1 MADKITI
8 TAPFSQDSRSLGRIG
23 RVGENISRQIV
34 FDCTSVLTGR
44 PNANIVC
51 VIQRPGDKQPYA
63 AQLVRDG
70 STSNYKLV
78 LTSTE
83 VAASGSVRFELRMVD
98 GDEILKAA
106 VYSGT
111 VETSMSGLTDK
122 PGEPLSDALNRLE
135 TAIAEVG
142 KYADLKQQLDDV
154 SAAGLSAADATENQV
169 PTADGAGGWAWK
181 AQQGGG
187 TVAVD
192 TTLTQEGKAADAK
205 AVGDAVNEI
214 ETNMITAEEPTAS
227 EDVQSAVESILKS
240 IEDKGNGLLA
250 LLQKKG
256 DEILDASAQTG
267 GNTDVVYCWGD
278 SLTEGVGGDVATQES
293 IQRFIVSA
301 YPDVVARTYPC
312 VNLGCRGET
321 IQTIMARQGSDPMVV
336 GGFTIPASADE
347 NVIVGYLRGRYYD
360 SNHLGLATQSGD
372 VAQPLKETEAG
383 VNPCVIAGVE
393 GILYRDYTADSDG
406 RYAYRFH
413 RLKDGEAT
421 VVPSNTQIE
430 TYAMR
435 NYRNGVAVIWMGANG
450 AVNSH
455 TAYIQKLKD
464 MITYGNYKNYIVV
477 IAREYIKQWVFED
490 TNSIAKAL
498 TDENGT
504 CHLLYLPDELVRR
517 GYTLAGVAASANV
530 PDTSAWTTTDAIK
543 KNAPLLMYSSGGNT
557 EDKFDTL
564 HFSAYGYKAIGKMVV
579 EKLGQLL
586 ATQSSSG
593 DDSKPTDVGYV
604 KDGEDDFG
612 AYAFK
617 LTRAKTGTGSIFN
630 TGYKPHDVEKN
641 WTIACRFADNM
652 VTTTEAGTLG
662 CIFESRK
669 HFSGAESKKD
679 TVAYLRRTTNTDGSY
694 SYSLGGGFGAFSFH
708 PEQSSGYVAPT
719 DGYHDAIIRK
729 EGGLYTFWMDGGK
742 AYNSA
747 LDYTIPADH
756 YTDEPLYLFGRVENG
771 NTYQIMTGEIKD
783 FRIYETALNDAQI
796 STLCQAMKG

>member
-1 MADKITI
+1 MQWTFEERIDLQHPTGARSWPDLMMVQGDNLAHGWRVSVYDGEAAVDLTAYEISASFDRADGKTIPVLGTAADNVASTVLPQSVYAVSGALRGVLQAKQGAQVITLASGRWFVRRGVGYD
-8 TAPFSQDSRSLGRIG
+8 APQ
-23 RVGENISRQIV
+23 
-34 FDCTSVLTGR
+34 
-44 PNANIVC
+44 
-51 VIQRPGDKQPYA
+51 
-63 AQLVRDG
+63 DG
-70 STSNYKLV
+70 S
-78 LTSTE
+78 
-83 VAASGSVRFELRMVD
+83 SG
-98 GDEILKAA
+98 GW
-106 VYSGT
+106 T
-111 VETSMSGLTDK
+111 VE
-122 PGEPLSDALNRLE
+122 
-135 TAIAEVG
+135 V
-142 KYADLKQQLDDV
+142 
-154 SAAGLSAADATENQV
+154 DATL
-169 PTADGAGGWAWK
+169 TKAGM
-181 AQQGGG
+181 
-187 TVAVD
+187 
-192 TTLTQEGKAADAK
+192 AADAK
-205 AVGDAVNEI
+205 AVGDAVKEI
-214 ETNMITAEEPTAS
+214 ETTMITAEEPTAS
-227 EDVQSAVESILKS
+227 AEVQSAVESILKS
-240 IEDKGNGLLA
+240 IEDKGNNILA
-250 LLQKKG
+250 Q
-256 DEILDASAQTG
+256 IQQTG

-278 SLTEGVGGDVATQES
+278 SLTEGVGGWLATPEG
-293 IQRFIVSA
+293 IQSAIVSA

-347 NVIVGYLRGRYYD
+347 NVIVGYLRGGYYD
-360 SNHLGLATQSGD
+360 SNRLGIATQSGD

-393 GILYRDYTADSDG
+393 GILYRDYTDDSDG

-413 RLKDGEAT
+413 RLADGDAT
-421 VVPSNTQIE
+421 AVPSNTQIE

-464 MITYGNYKNYIVV
+464 MITYGNYKNYIVI
-477 IAREYIKQWVFED
+477 IAREYVKQWVFED
-490 TNSIAKAL
+490 ANSIEKAMID
-498 TDENGT
+498 TDGV

-517 GYTLAGVAASANV
+517 GYVLAGIAASANV

-543 KNAPLLMYSSGGNT
+543 KNAPLLMYSSGGST
-557 EDKFDTL
+557 EDKFETL

-586 ATQSSSG
+586 ATQSSGS

-652 VTTTEAGTLG
+652 VTTAEAGTLG

-669 HFSGAESKKD
+669 HFSDAESKKD
-679 TVAYLRRTTNTDGSY
+679 TVAYLRRTTNDDGSY
-694 SYSLGGGFGAFSFH
+694 SYSLGGGFGAFSFN

-729 EGGLYTFWMDGGK
+729 EGGLYTFWLDGGK

-747 LDYTIPADH
+747 LDYTIPTDH

-771 NTYQIMTGEIKD
+771 NTYQVMTGEIKN
-783 FRIYETALNDAQI
+783 FRIYETALADAQI
-796 STLCQAMKG
+796 SALCQAMKG

>member
-1 MADKITI
+1 MQWTFEERIDLQHPTGARSWPDLMMVQGDNLAHGWRVSVYDGEAAVDLTAYEISASFDRADGKTIPVLGTAADNVASTVLPQSVYAVSGALRGVLQAKQGAQVITLASGRWFVRRGVGYD
-8 TAPFSQDSRSLGRIG
+8 APQ
-23 RVGENISRQIV
+23 
-34 FDCTSVLTGR
+34 
-44 PNANIVC
+44 
-51 VIQRPGDKQPYA
+51 
-63 AQLVRDG
+63 DG
-70 STSNYKLV
+70 S
-78 LTSTE
+78 
-83 VAASGSVRFELRMVD
+83 SG
-98 GDEILKAA
+98 GW
-106 VYSGT
+106 T
-111 VETSMSGLTDK
+111 VE
-122 PGEPLSDALNRLE
+122 
-135 TAIAEVG
+135 V
-142 KYADLKQQLDDV
+142 
-154 SAAGLSAADATENQV
+154 DATL
-169 PTADGAGGWAWK
+169 TKAGM
-181 AQQGGG
+181 
-187 TVAVD
+187 
-192 TTLTQEGKAADAK
+192 AADAK
-205 AVGDAVNEI
+205 AVGDAVKEI
-214 ETNMITAEEPTAS
+214 ETTMITAEEPTAS
-227 EDVQSAVESILKS
+227 AEVQSAVESILKS
-240 IEDKGNGLLA
+240 IEDKGNNILA
-250 LLQKKG
+250 Q
-256 DEILDASAQTG
+256 IQQTG

-278 SLTEGVGGDVATQES
+278 SLTEGVGGWLATPEG
-293 IQRFIVSA
+293 IQSAIVSA

-347 NVIVGYLRGRYYD
+347 NVIVGYLRGGYYD
-360 SNHLGLATQSGD
+360 SNRLGIATQSGD

-393 GILYRDYTADSDG
+393 GILYRDYTDDSDG

-413 RLKDGEAT
+413 RLADGDAT
-421 VVPSNTQIE
+421 AVPSNTQIE

-464 MITYGNYKNYIVV
+464 MITYGNYKNYIVI
-477 IAREYIKQWVFED
+477 IAREYVKQWVFED
-490 TNSIAKAL
+490 ANSIEKAMID
-498 TDENGT
+498 TDGV

-517 GYTLAGVAASANV
+517 GYVLAGIAASANV

-543 KNAPLLMYSSGGNT
+543 KNAPLLMYSSGGST
-557 EDKFDTL
+557 EDKFETL

-586 ATQSSSG
+586 ATQSSGS

-652 VTTTEAGTLG
+652 VTTAEAGTLG

-669 HFSGAESKKD
+669 HFSDAESKKD
-679 TVAYLRRTTNTDGSY
+679 TVAYLRRTTNDDGSY
-694 SYSLGGGFGAFSFH
+694 SYSLGGGFGAFSFN

-729 EGGLYTFWMDGGK
+729 EGGLYTFWLDGGK

-747 LDYTIPADH
+747 LDYTIPTDH

-771 NTYQIMTGEIKD
+771 NTYQVMTGEIKD
-783 FRIYETALNDAQI
+783 FRIYETALADAQI
-796 STLCQAMKG
+796 SALCQAMKG

>member
-1 MADKITI
+1 M
-8 TAPFSQDSRSLGRIG
+8 SYQ
-23 RVGENISRQIV
+23 
-34 FDCTSVLTGR
+34 
-44 PNANIVC
+44 
-51 VIQRPGDKQPYA
+51 KQNF
-63 AQLVRDG
+63 RDG
-70 STSNYKLV
+70 EV
-78 LTSTE
+78 LSAE
-83 VAASGSVRFELRMVD
+83 Q
-98 GDEILKAA
+98 
-106 VYSGT
+106 
-111 VETSMSGLTDK
+111 
-122 PGEPLSDALNRLE
+122 LNRME
-135 TAIAEVG
+135 EGIA
-142 KYADLKQQLDDV
+142 KL
-154 SAAGLSAADATENQV
+154 
-169 PTADGAGGWAWK
+169 
-181 AQQGGG
+181 
-187 TVAVD
+187 
-192 TTLTQEGKAADAK
+192 
-205 AVGDAVNEI
+205 

-227 EDVQSAVESILKS
+227 EEVQSAVESVLKS

-256 DEILDASAQTG
+256 DEILDASTQTG

-293 IQRFIVSA
+293 IQRFIMSA

-336 GGFTIPASADE
+336 GEFTIPASASE

-360 SNHLGLATQSGD
+360 SNRLGIATQSGD

-421 VVPSNTQIE
+421 AVPSNTQIE

-455 TAYIQKLKD
+455 TTYIQKLKD

-477 IAREYIKQWVFED
+477 IAREYVKKWVFED
-490 TNSIAKAL
+490 TNSIEKAM
-498 TDENGT
+498 TDTDGV

-517 GYTLAGVAASANV
+517 GYTLAGIAASANV

-564 HFSAYGYKAIGKMVV
+564 HFSAYGYKAIGKMVM

-612 AYAFK
+612 AYAFR

-652 VTTTEAGTLG
+652 EISAEAGTLG

-669 HFSGAESKKD
+669 YFADAESKKD
-679 TVAYLRRTTNTDGSY
+679 TAVYLRKRLSSSGVY
-694 SYSLGGGFGAFSFH
+694 KFGMAGGFGGFDFPTTNA
-708 PEQSSGYVAPT
+708 PGYTEPT
-719 DGYHDAIIRK
+719 DGYHDVIIRK
-729 EGGLYTFWMDGGK
+729 EGGHYTFWMDGGK

-771 NTYQIMTGEIKD
+771 NTYQIMMGEIKD
-783 FRIYETALNDAQI
+783 FRIYEAALNDTQI
-796 STLCQAMKG
+796 STLRQAMKG

>member
-1 MADKITI
+1 MQWTFEERIDLQHPTGARSWPDLMMVQGDNLAHGWRVSVYDGEAAVDLTAYEISASFDRADGKTIPVLGTAADNVASTVLPQSVYAVSGALRGVLQAKQGAQVITLASGRWFVRRGVGYD
-8 TAPFSQDSRSLGRIG
+8 APQ
-23 RVGENISRQIV
+23 
-34 FDCTSVLTGR
+34 
-44 PNANIVC
+44 
-51 VIQRPGDKQPYA
+51 
-63 AQLVRDG
+63 DG
-70 STSNYKLV
+70 S
-78 LTSTE
+78 
-83 VAASGSVRFELRMVD
+83 SG
-98 GDEILKAA
+98 GW
-106 VYSGT
+106 T
-111 VETSMSGLTDK
+111 VE
-122 PGEPLSDALNRLE
+122 
-135 TAIAEVG
+135 V
-142 KYADLKQQLDDV
+142 
-154 SAAGLSAADATENQV
+154 DATL
-169 PTADGAGGWAWK
+169 TKAGM
-181 AQQGGG
+181 
-187 TVAVD
+187 
-192 TTLTQEGKAADAK
+192 AADAK
-205 AVGDAVNEI
+205 AVGDAVKEI
-214 ETNMITAEEPTAS
+214 ETTMITAEEPTAS
-227 EDVQSAVESILKS
+227 AEVQSAVESILKS
-240 IEDKGNGLLA
+240 IEDKGNNILA
-250 LLQKKG
+250 Q
-256 DEILDASAQTG
+256 IQQTG
-267 GNTDVVYCWGD
+267 GNADVVYCWGD
-278 SLTEGVGGDVATQES
+278 SLTEGVGGWLATPEG
-293 IQRFIVSA
+293 IQSAIVSA

-360 SNHLGLATQSGD
+360 SNRLGIATQSGD

-464 MITYGNYKNYIVV
+464 MITYGNYKNYIVI
-477 IAREYIKQWVFED
+477 IAREYVKQWVFED
-490 TNSIAKAL
+490 ANSIEKAMID
-498 TDENGT
+498 TDGV

-517 GYTLAGVAASANV
+517 GYVLAGIAASANV

-543 KNAPLLMYSSGGNT
+543 KNAPLLMYSSGGST
-557 EDKFDTL
+557 EDKFETL

-586 ATQSSSG
+586 ATQSSGS

-652 VTTTEAGTLG
+652 VTTAEAGTLG

-669 HFSGAESKKD
+669 HFSDAESKKD
-679 TVAYLRRTTNTDGSY
+679 TVAYLRRTTNDDGSY
-694 SYSLGGGFGAFSFH
+694 SYSLGGGFGAFSFN

-729 EGGLYTFWMDGGK
+729 EGGLYTFWLDGGK

-747 LDYTIPADH
+747 LDYTIPTDH

-771 NTYQIMTGEIKD
+771 NTYQVMTGEIKD
-783 FRIYETALNDAQI
+783 FRIYETALADAQI
-796 STLCQAMKG
+796 SALCQAMKG

>member
-1 MADKITI
+1 MAGQKITQKPI
-8 TAPFSQDSRSLGRIG
+8 ADALK
-23 RVGENISRQIV
+23 
-34 FDCTSVLTGR
+34 DDAYVLVT
-44 PNANIVC
+44 
-51 VIQRPGDKQPYA
+51 Q
-63 AQLVRDG
+63 
-70 STSNYKLV
+70 
-78 LTSTE
+78 TE
-83 VAASGSVRFELRMVD
+83 
-98 GDEILKAA
+98 
-106 VYSGT
+106 T
-111 VETSMSGLTDK
+111 VEGEQVESLRRVKAKSFGEKFGGGSGGSGGWTV
-122 PGEPLSDALNRLE
+122 
-135 TAIAEVG
+135 EV
-142 KYADLKQQLDDV
+142 
-154 SAAGLSAADATENQV
+154 DATL
-169 PTADGAGGWAWK
+169 TKAGM
-181 AQQGGG
+181 
-187 TVAVD
+187 
-192 TTLTQEGKAADAK
+192 AADAK
-205 AVGDAVNEI
+205 AVGDAVKEI
-214 ETNMITAEEPTAS
+214 ETTMITAEEPTAS
-227 EDVQSAVESILKS
+227 AEVQSAVESILKS
-240 IEDKGNGLLA
+240 IEDKGNNILA
-250 LLQKKG
+250 Q
-256 DEILDASAQTG
+256 IQQTG
-267 GNTDVVYCWGD
+267 GNADVVYCWGD
-278 SLTEGVGGDVATQES
+278 SLTEGVGGWLATPEG
-293 IQRFIVSA
+293 IQSAIVSA

-360 SNHLGLATQSGD
+360 SNRLGIATQSGD

-464 MITYGNYKNYIVV
+464 MITYGNYKNYIVI
-477 IAREYIKQWVFED
+477 IAREYVKQWVFED
-490 TNSIAKAL
+490 ANSIEKAMID
-498 TDENGT
+498 TDGV

-517 GYTLAGVAASANV
+517 GYVLAGIAASANV

-543 KNAPLLMYSSGGNT
+543 KNAPLLMYSSGGST
-557 EDKFDTL
+557 EDKFETL

-586 ATQSSSG
+586 ATQSSGS

-652 VTTTEAGTLG
+652 VTTAEAGTLG

-669 HFSGAESKKD
+669 HFSDAESKKD
-679 TVAYLRRTTNTDGSY
+679 TVAYLRRTTNDDGSY
-694 SYSLGGGFGAFSFH
+694 SYSLGGGFGAFSFN

-729 EGGLYTFWMDGGK
+729 EGGLYTFWLDGGK

-747 LDYTIPADH
+747 LDYTIPTDH

-771 NTYQIMTGEIKD
+771 NTYQVMTGEIKD
-783 FRIYETALNDAQI
+783 FRIYETALADAQI
-796 STLCQAMKG
+796 SALCQAMKG

>member
-122 PGEPLSDALNRLE
+122 PGEPLPDALNRLE

-227 EDVQSAVESILKS
+227 EDVQSAVESVLKS

-360 SNHLGLATQSGD
+360 SNRLGIATQSGD

-421 VVPSNTQIE
+421 AVPSNTQIE

-464 MITYGNYKNYIVV
+464 MITYGNYKNYIIV
-477 IAREYIKQWVFED
+477 IAREYVKQWVFED
-490 TNSIAKAL
+490 TNSIEKAL

-517 GYTLAGVAASANV
+517 GYTLAGIAASANV

-652 VTTTEAGTLG
+652 EISAEAGTLG

-669 HFSGAESKKD
+669 YFADAESKKD
-679 TVAYLRRTTNTDGSY
+679 TAVYLRKRLSSSGVY
-694 SYSLGGGFGAFSFH
+694 KFGMAGGFGGFDFPTTNA
-708 PEQSSGYVAPT
+708 PGYTEPT
-719 DGYHDAIIRK
+719 DGYHDVIIRK
-729 EGGLYTFWMDGGK
+729 EGGHYTFWMDGGK

-783 FRIYETALNDAQI
+783 FRIYEAALNDTQI
-796 STLCQAMKG
+796 STLRQAMKG

>member
-1 MADKITI
+1 MAYTKHGFKDG
-8 TAPFSQDSRSLGRIG
+8 D
-23 RVGENISRQIV
+23 
-34 FDCTSVLTGR
+34 VLH
-44 PNANIVC
+44 
-51 VIQRPGDKQPYA
+51 A
-63 AQLVRDG
+63 AQLTAMEDALADHETRVKELEDN
-70 STSNYKLV
+70 SS
-78 LTSTE
+78 
-83 VAASGSVRFELRMVD
+83 SG
-98 GDEILKAA
+98 GW
-106 VYSGT
+106 T
-111 VETSMSGLTDK
+111 VE
-122 PGEPLSDALNRLE
+122 
-135 TAIAEVG
+135 V
-142 KYADLKQQLDDV
+142 
-154 SAAGLSAADATENQV
+154 DATL
-169 PTADGAGGWAWK
+169 TKAGM
-181 AQQGGG
+181 
-187 TVAVD
+187 
-192 TTLTQEGKAADAK
+192 AADAK
-205 AVGDAVNEI
+205 AVGDAVKEI
-214 ETNMITAEEPTAS
+214 ETTMITAEEPTAS
-227 EDVQSAVESILKS
+227 AEVQSAVESILKS
-240 IEDKGNGLLA
+240 IEDKGNNILA
-250 LLQKKG
+250 Q
-256 DEILDASAQTG
+256 IQQTG

-278 SLTEGVGGDVATQES
+278 SLTEGVGGWLATPEG
-293 IQRFIVSA
+293 IQSAIVSA

-347 NVIVGYLRGRYYD
+347 NVIVGYLRGGYYD
-360 SNHLGLATQSGD
+360 SNRLGIATQSGD

-393 GILYRDYTADSDG
+393 GILYRDYTDDSDG

-413 RLKDGEAT
+413 RLADGDAT
-421 VVPSNTQIE
+421 AVPSNTQIE

-464 MITYGNYKNYIVV
+464 MITYGNYKNYIVI
-477 IAREYIKQWVFED
+477 IAREYVKQWVFED
-490 TNSIAKAL
+490 ANSIEKAMID
-498 TDENGT
+498 TDGV

-517 GYTLAGVAASANV
+517 GYVLAGIAASANV

-543 KNAPLLMYSSGGNT
+543 KNAPLLMYSSGGST
-557 EDKFDTL
+557 EDKFETL

-586 ATQSSSG
+586 ATQSSGS

-652 VTTTEAGTLG
+652 VTTAEAGTLG

-669 HFSGAESKKD
+669 HFSDAESKKD
-679 TVAYLRRTTNTDGSY
+679 TVAYLRRTTNDDGSY
-694 SYSLGGGFGAFSFH
+694 SYSLGGGFGAFSFN

-729 EGGLYTFWMDGGK
+729 EGGLYTFWLDGGK

-747 LDYTIPADH
+747 LDYTIPTDH

-771 NTYQIMTGEIKD
+771 NTYQVMTGEIKN
-783 FRIYETALNDAQI
+783 FRIYETALADAQI
-796 STLCQAMKG
+796 SALCQAMKG

>member
-70 STSNYKLV
+70 STSKYKLV

-122 PGEPLSDALNRLE
+122 PGEPLPDALNRLE

-181 AQQGGG
+181 AQQGSG

-192 TTLTQEGKAADAK
+192 KTLTQEGKAADAK

-214 ETNMITAEEPTAS
+214 ETNMITAEDPTAS
-227 EDVQSAVESILKS
+227 EDVQSAVESVLKS

-360 SNHLGLATQSGD
+360 SNRLGIATQSGD

-421 VVPSNTQIE
+421 AVPSNTQIE

-477 IAREYIKQWVFED
+477 IAREYVKQWVFED
-490 TNSIAKAL
+490 TNSIEKSM
-498 TDENGT
+498 TDTDGV

-517 GYTLAGVAASANV
+517 GYTLAGIAASANV

-652 VTTTEAGTLG
+652 EISAEAGTLG

-669 HFSGAESKKD
+669 YFADAESKKD
-679 TVAYLRRTTNTDGSY
+679 TAVYLRKRLSSSGVYKFDMA
-694 SYSLGGGFGAFSFH
+694 GGFGGFGFPTTNA
-708 PEQSSGYVAPT
+708 PGYTEPT
-719 DGYHDAIIRK
+719 DGYHDVIIRK
-729 EGGLYTFWMDGGK
+729 EGGHYTFWMDGGK

-783 FRIYETALNDAQI
+783 FRIYEAALNDTQI
-796 STLCQAMKG
+796 STLRQAMKG

>member
-1 MADKITI
+1 MAY
-8 TAPFSQDSRSLGRIG
+8 
-23 RVGENISRQIV
+23 E
-34 FDCTSVLTGR
+34 
-44 PNANIVC
+44 
-51 VIQRPGDKQPYA
+51 KQNFK
-63 AQLVRDG
+63 DG
-70 STSNYKLV
+70 N
-78 LTSTE
+78 
-83 VAASGSVRFELRMVD
+83 
-98 GDEILKAA
+98 ILKA
-106 VYSGT
+106 
-111 VETSMSGLTDK
+111 EQ
-122 PGEPLSDALNRLE
+122 LNHMEDGIAKLE
-135 TAIAEVG
+135 TR
-142 KYADLKQQLDDV
+142 
-154 SAAGLSAADATENQV
+154 
-169 PTADGAGGWAWK
+169 
-181 AQQGGG
+181 
-187 TVAVD
+187 
-192 TTLTQEGKAADAK
+192 
-205 AVGDAVNEI
+205 
-214 ETNMITAEEPTAS
+214 MITAEEPTAS
-227 EDVQSAVESILKS
+227 EEVQSSAESILKS
-240 IEDKGNGLLA
+240 IEDKGNN
-250 LLQKKG
+250 
-256 DEILDASAQTG
+256 ILSQIQQNSGRQPTI
-267 GNTDVVYCWGD
+267 YCWGD
-278 SLTEGVGGDVATQES
+278 SLTEGVGGWLATPEG
-293 IQRFIVSA
+293 IQSTIVSA

-321 IQTIMARQGSDPMVV
+321 IQTIMARQGADPMVV
-336 GGFTIPASADE
+336 GGFTIPASASE
-347 NVIVGYLRGRYYD
+347 NVIVGYLRGGYYD
-360 SNHLGLATQSGD
+360 SNRLGIATQSGD

-393 GILYRDYTADSDG
+393 GILYRDYTADSEG

-421 VVPSNTQIE
+421 AVPSNTQIE

-477 IAREYIKQWVFED
+477 IAREYVKQWVFED
-490 TNSIAKAL
+490 TNSIEKAL
-498 TDENGT
+498 TDEDGT

-517 GYTLAGVAASANV
+517 GYVLAGIAASANV
-530 PDTSAWTTTDAIK
+530 LDTSAWTTTDAIK

-557 EDKFDTL
+557 EDKFETL
-564 HFSAYGYKAIGKMVV
+564 HFSAYGYKAIGKMVL
-579 EKLGQLL
+579 EKLGQLMK
-586 ATQSSSG
+586 TGGGSSG
-593 DDSKPTDVGYV
+593 GDTPTPPVDVGYV

-617 LTRAKTGTGSIFN
+617 LTRPRTGRGSIFN

-641 WTIACRFADNM
+641 WTIACRFADSM

-669 HFSGAESKKD
+669 HFADAESKKD

-694 SYSLGGGFGAFSFH
+694 SYSLGGGFGAFSFN

-729 EGGLYTFWMDGGK
+729 EGGNYTFWMDGGK

-747 LDYTIPADH
+747 LDYTIPEDH

-783 FRIYETALNDAQI
+783 FRIYETALNDVQVSA
-796 STLCQAMKG
+796 LCQAMKG

>member
-1 MADKITI
+1 MSESTKDFQTLLDTI
-8 TAPFSQDSRSLGRIG
+8 ATGVYGKEIRGAIHDALEAMNQRIG
-23 RVGENISRQIV
+23 
-34 FDCTSVLTGR
+34 
-44 PNANIVC
+44 
-51 VIQRPGDKQPYA
+51 
-63 AQLVRDG
+63 
-70 STSNYKLV
+70 
-78 LTSTE
+78 
-83 VAASGSVRFELRMVD
+83 
-98 GDEILKAA
+98 
-106 VYSGT
+106 
-111 VETSMSGLTDK
+111 
-122 PGEPLSDALNRLE
+122 
-135 TAIAEVG
+135 
-142 KYADLKQQLDDV
+142 
-154 SAAGLSAADATENQV
+154 
-169 PTADGAGGWAWK
+169 
-181 AQQGGG
+181 
-187 TVAVD
+187 
-192 TTLTQEGKAADAK
+192 EGK
-205 AVGDAVNEI
+205 
-214 ETNMITAEEPTAS
+214 P
-227 EDVQSAVESILKS
+227 
-240 IEDKGNGLLA
+240 
-250 LLQKKG
+250 
-256 DEILDASAQTG
+256 QTG

-336 GGFTIPASADE
+336 GGFTIPASASE
-347 NVIVGYLRGRYYD
+347 NAVVGYLRGNYHADNR
-360 SNHLGLATQSGD
+360 LGIATVSGD
-372 VAQPLKETEAG
+372 VAQPLKESEAG

-393 GILYRDYTADSDG
+393 GVLYRDYTADSDG

-421 VVPSNTQIE
+421 AVPSNTQIE

-435 NYRNGVAVIWMGANG
+435 NYRNGIAVIWMGANG

-464 MITYGNYKNYIVV
+464 MITYGNYENYIVV
-477 IAREYIKQWVFED
+477 IAREYVKQWVFED
-490 TNSIAKAL
+490 TNSIEKAL
-498 TDENGT
+498 TDEDGT

-517 GYTLAGVAASANV
+517 GYVLAGIAASANV
-530 PDTSAWTTTDAIK
+530 PDTSAWTTTDIIK

-557 EDKFDTL
+557 EDKFNTL
-564 HFSAYGYKAIGKMVV
+564 HFSTYGYKAIGKMVV

-652 VTTTEAGTLG
+652 VTTAEAGTLG

-679 TVAYLRRTTNTDGSY
+679 TTAYLRRTTNNDGSY
-694 SYSLGGGFGAFSFH
+694 SYSLGGGFGAFSFN
-708 PEQSSGYVAPT
+708 PEQSNGYVAPT

-729 EGGLYTFWMDGGK
+729 EGGLYTFWLDGGK

-771 NTYQIMTGEIKD
+771 NTYQMMTGEIKD

-796 STLCQAMKG
+796 ALLTAEMTALP

>member
-1 MADKITI
+1 MQWTFEERIDLQHPTGARSWPDLMMVQGDNLAHGWRVSVYDGEAAVDLTAYEISASFDRADGKTIPVLGTAADNVASTVLPQSVYAVSGALRGVLQAKQGAQVITLASGRWFVRRGVGYD
-8 TAPFSQDSRSLGRIG
+8 APQ
-23 RVGENISRQIV
+23 
-34 FDCTSVLTGR
+34 
-44 PNANIVC
+44 
-51 VIQRPGDKQPYA
+51 
-63 AQLVRDG
+63 DG
-70 STSNYKLV
+70 S
-78 LTSTE
+78 
-83 VAASGSVRFELRMVD
+83 SG
-98 GDEILKAA
+98 GW
-106 VYSGT
+106 T
-111 VETSMSGLTDK
+111 VE
-122 PGEPLSDALNRLE
+122 
-135 TAIAEVG
+135 V
-142 KYADLKQQLDDV
+142 
-154 SAAGLSAADATENQV
+154 DATL
-169 PTADGAGGWAWK
+169 TKAGM
-181 AQQGGG
+181 
-187 TVAVD
+187 
-192 TTLTQEGKAADAK
+192 AADAK
-205 AVGDAVNEI
+205 AVGDAVKEI
-214 ETNMITAEEPTAS
+214 ETTMITAEEPTAS
-227 EDVQSAVESILKS
+227 EEVQSSVESILKS
-240 IEDKGNGLLA
+240 IEDKGNNILA
-250 LLQKKG
+250 Q
-256 DEILDASAQTG
+256 IQQTG
-267 GNTDVVYCWGD
+267 GNADVVYCWGD
-278 SLTEGVGGDVATQES
+278 SLTEGVGGWLATPEG
-293 IQRFIVSA
+293 IQSAIVSA

-360 SNHLGLATQSGD
+360 SNRLGIATQSGD

-464 MITYGNYKNYIVV
+464 MITYGNYKNYIVI
-477 IAREYIKQWVFED
+477 IAREYVKQWVFED
-490 TNSIAKAL
+490 ANSIEKAMID
-498 TDENGT
+498 TDGV

-517 GYTLAGVAASANV
+517 GYVLAGIAASANV

-543 KNAPLLMYSSGGNT
+543 KNAPLLMYSSGGST
-557 EDKFDTL
+557 EDKFETL

-586 ATQSSSG
+586 ATQSSGS

-652 VTTTEAGTLG
+652 VTTAEAGTLG

-669 HFSGAESKKD
+669 HFSDAESKKD
-679 TVAYLRRTTNTDGSY
+679 TVAYLRRTTNDDGSY
-694 SYSLGGGFGAFSFH
+694 SYSLGGGFGAFSFN

-729 EGGLYTFWMDGGK
+729 EGGLYTFWLDGGK

-747 LDYTIPADH
+747 LDYTIPTDH

-771 NTYQIMTGEIKD
+771 NTYQVMTGEIKN
-783 FRIYETALNDAQI
+783 FRIYETALADAQI
-796 STLCQAMKG
+796 SALCQAMKG

>member
-1 MADKITI
+1 MAKGSYLCVTVGHASTYTTDPVYQYDRGIFLKISGLNANNVTFHFATSTSSISVSQDPQMVSENQWTVAIPDVLLSKSEDTICYVYVEDETSGFTVYKITI
-8 TAPFSQDSRSLGRIG
+8 PI
-23 RVGENISRQIV
+23 IPRQVNDIV
-34 FDCTSVLTGR
+34 KTSSE
-44 PNANIVC
+44 P
-51 VIQRPGDKQPYA
+51 
-63 AQLVRDG
+63 
-70 STSNYKLV
+70 SSNVKL
-78 LTSTE
+78 
-83 VAASGSVRFELRMVD
+83 
-98 GDEILKAA
+98 
-106 VYSGT
+106 
-111 VETSMSGLTDK
+111 
-122 PGEPLSDALNRLE
+122 
-135 TAIAEVG
+135 
-142 KYADLKQQLDDV
+142 
-154 SAAGLSAADATENQV
+154 
-169 PTADGAGGWAWK
+169 
-181 AQQGGG
+181 
-187 TVAVD
+187 D
-192 TTLTQEGKAADAK
+192 TTLTKSGCAAESK
-205 AVGDAVNEI
+205 AVGDRFSSF

-227 EDVQSAVESILKS
+227 EDVQSAVESVLKS

-293 IQRFIVSA
+293 IQRFIMSA

-336 GGFTIPASADE
+336 GGFTIPASASE

-360 SNHLGLATQSGD
+360 SNRLGIATQSGD

-455 TAYIQKLKD
+455 TTYIQKLKD

-477 IAREYIKQWVFED
+477 IAREYVKKWVFED
-490 TNSIAKAL
+490 TNSIEKAM
-498 TDENGT
+498 TDTDGV

-517 GYTLAGVAASANV
+517 GYALAGIAASANV

-564 HFSAYGYKAIGKMVV
+564 HFSAYGYKAIGKMVM

-612 AYAFK
+612 AYAFR

-641 WTIACRFADNM
+641 WTIACRFADSM

-694 SYSLGGGFGAFSFH
+694 SYSLGGGFGAFSFN

-756 YTDEPLYLFGRVENG
+756 CTDEPLYLFGRVENG
-771 NTYQIMTGEIKD
+771 NSHQIMTGEIKD
-783 FRIYETALNDAQI
+783 FRIYEAALNDTQI
-796 STLCQAMKG
+796 STLRQAMKG

>member
-1 MADKITI
+1 MAY
-8 TAPFSQDSRSLGRIG
+8 
-23 RVGENISRQIV
+23 E
-34 FDCTSVLTGR
+34 
-44 PNANIVC
+44 
-51 VIQRPGDKQPYA
+51 KQNFK
-63 AQLVRDG
+63 DG
-70 STSNYKLV
+70 N
-78 LTSTE
+78 
-83 VAASGSVRFELRMVD
+83 
-98 GDEILKAA
+98 ILKAEQLNHMEDGIA
-106 VYSGT
+106 KL
-111 VETSMSGLTDK
+111 ETS
-122 PGEPLSDALNRLE
+122 
-135 TAIAEVG
+135 
-142 KYADLKQQLDDV
+142 
-154 SAAGLSAADATENQV
+154 
-169 PTADGAGGWAWK
+169 
-181 AQQGGG
+181 
-187 TVAVD
+187 
-192 TTLTQEGKAADAK
+192 
-205 AVGDAVNEI
+205 
-214 ETNMITAEEPTAS
+214 MITAEEPTAS
-227 EDVQSAVESILKS
+227 EEVQSSAESILKS
-240 IEDKGNGLLA
+240 IEDKGNNILAQIQQNGGKGL
-250 LLQKKG
+250 
-256 DEILDASAQTG
+256 T
-267 GNTDVVYCWGD
+267 VYCWGD

-301 YPDVVARTYPC
+301 YPDVVAKTYPC

-336 GGFTIPASADE
+336 GGFTIPAAADE

-360 SNHLGLATQSGD
+360 SNRLGIATASGD
-372 VAQPLKETEAG
+372 VAQPLKESEVG
-383 VNPCVIAGVE
+383 VNPCVIADVE
-393 GILYRDYTADSDG
+393 GVLYRDYTADSEG
-406 RYAYRFH
+406 RYAYRFR
-413 RLKDGEAT
+413 RLVDGEAT
-421 VVPSNTQIE
+421 AVPADTPIE

-435 NYRNGVAVIWMGANG
+435 KYRNGVAVIWMGANG

-455 TAYIQKLKD
+455 AAYIQKLKS
-464 MITYGNYKNYIVV
+464 MIAYGNYSNYIVV
-477 IAREYIKQWVFED
+477 IAREYVKRWVFED
-490 TNSIAKAL
+490 ANSIAKAL
-498 TDENGT
+498 TDEDGT

-517 GYTLAGVAASANV
+517 GYVLAGVAASANV
-530 PDTSAWTTTDAIK
+530 PDTSAWTTTDIIK

-579 EKLGQLL
+579 EKLGQLMK
-586 ATQSSSG
+586 TGGGSSG
-593 DDSKPTDVGYV
+593 GDTPTPPVDVGYV

-669 HFSGAESKKD
+669 HFADAESKKD

-783 FRIYETALNDAQI
+783 FRIYETALTDAQI
-796 STLCQAMKG
+796 STLRQAMKG

>member
-1 MADKITI
+1 MSESTKDFQTLLDTI
-8 TAPFSQDSRSLGRIG
+8 ASGVYGKEIRGAIHDALEAMNQRIG
-23 RVGENISRQIV
+23 
-34 FDCTSVLTGR
+34 
-44 PNANIVC
+44 
-51 VIQRPGDKQPYA
+51 
-63 AQLVRDG
+63 
-70 STSNYKLV
+70 
-78 LTSTE
+78 E
-83 VAASGSVRFELRMVD
+83 V
-98 GDEILKAA
+98 
-106 VYSGT
+106 
-111 VETSMSGLTDK
+111 K
-122 PGEPLSDALNRLE
+122 P
-135 TAIAEVG
+135 
-142 KYADLKQQLDDV
+142 
-154 SAAGLSAADATENQV
+154 
-169 PTADGAGGWAWK
+169 
-181 AQQGGG
+181 
-187 TVAVD
+187 
-192 TTLTQEGKAADAK
+192 
-205 AVGDAVNEI
+205 
-214 ETNMITAEEPTAS
+214 
-227 EDVQSAVESILKS
+227 
-240 IEDKGNGLLA
+240 
-250 LLQKKG
+250 
-256 DEILDASAQTG
+256 QTG
-267 GNTDVVYCWGD
+267 GKQKTVYCWGD

-336 GGFTIPASADE
+336 GGFTIPASASE
-347 NVIVGYLRGRYYD
+347 NAVVGYLRGNYHADNR
-360 SNHLGLATQSGD
+360 LGIATVSGD
-372 VAQPLKETEAG
+372 VAQPLKESEAG

-393 GILYRDYTADSDG
+393 GVLYRDYTADSDG

-464 MITYGNYKNYIVV
+464 MITYGNYENYIIV
-477 IAREYIKQWVFED
+477 IAREYVKQWVFED
-490 TNSIAKAL
+490 TNSIEKAM
-498 TDENGT
+498 TDTDGV

-517 GYTLAGVAASANV
+517 GYVLAGIAASANV
-530 PDTSAWTTTDAIK
+530 PDTSAWTTTDIIK

-557 EDKFDTL
+557 EDKFGTL

-617 LTRAKTGTGSIFN
+617 LTRAKTGTGTVFD

-652 VTTTEAGTLG
+652 EISAEAGTLG

-669 HFSGAESKKD
+669 YFADAESKKD
-679 TVAYLRRTTNTDGSY
+679 TAVYLRKRLSSSGVY
-694 SYSLGGGFGAFSFH
+694 KFGMAGGFGGFDFPTTNA
-708 PEQSSGYVAPT
+708 PGYTEPT
-719 DGYHDAIIRK
+719 DGYHNVIIRK
-729 EGGLYTFWMDGGK
+729 EGGHYTFWMDGGK

-783 FRIYETALNDAQI
+783 FRIYEAALNDAQI
-796 STLCQAMKG
+796 ALLTAEMMALP